1 MNDLSR
7 FQGLVGVAAI
17 LGLCWV
23 ISENRRA
30 ISLRMLVGG
39 LVLQVGLGV
48 VLLQSAA
55 GRRVLDAAAAWVNS
69 ILACA
74 LDGARFLFG
83 EKLVASDGPVGFVFA
98 FQVLPT
104 IVFVAALFAVL
115 YHLGL
120 MQIVIK
126 GVAWVTAR
134 VLGSSGAETMNAAAS
149 IFLGQTEAPLTIRP
163 YLGRLT
169 RSELL
174 VVMVSGMGLV
184 SGGMLAAYIG
194 FIGGGDA
201 ALRESASRSLLT
213 AILMTFPATIFL
225 SKLVVPETGSPETL
239 GRLALD
245 DERPDANLIDAAAR
259 GTREGLMLAV
269 NVGAILIAF
278 IALVTLVNLGL
289 GWVGGLFG
297 DPDFSVQKIL
307 GWLLAPLAW
316 LIGVPWSEAG
326 TVGGLLGL
334 RSVTNEAVA
343 YEELGK
349 LARGDGLGERSTMLA
364 TIAMCSF
371 ANLSSIGIQVGGI
384 GALVPERRADLARL
398 GIKALVVSSL
408 ATALSAAI
416 AGVVA

>member
-1 MNDLSR
+1 MGDLDR
-7 FQGLVGVAAI
+7 FRGLLGVAAI
-17 LGLCWV
+17 LGAAWLF
-23 ISENRRA
+23 SENRRR
-30 ISLRMLVGG
+30 ISPRMVIGG
-39 LVLQVGLGV
+39 LAMQV
-48 VLLQSAA
+48 VLGFLLLRSTTGQQ
-55 GRRVLDAAAAWVNS
+55 VLEAAANWVDTV
-69 ILACA
+69 LACSDA
-74 LDGARFLFG
+74 GARFVFG
-83 EKLVASDGPVGFVFA
+83 DKLADPAGPTGFVFA
-98 FQVLPT
+98 FRVLPT

-115 YHLGL
+115 YHLGV
-120 MQIVIK
+120 MQFVLR

-163 YLGRLT
+163 YLARLT

-194 FIGGGDA
+194 FIAGGDA

-213 AILMTFPATIFL
+213 AILMTFPATIYL
-225 SKLVVPETGSPETL
+225 SKIAVPETESPETL

-289 GWVGGLFG
+289 GWVGGFLA
-297 DPDFSVQKIL
+297 DPDLSVEKIL
-307 GWLLAPLAW
+307 GWLLFPLAW
-316 LIGVPWSEAG
+316 LIGVPGSECG
-326 TVGGLLGL
+326 TVGGLLGM
-334 RSVTNEAVA
+334 RTVTNEAVA
-343 YEELGK
+343 YQELGK
-349 LARGDGLGERSTMLA
+349 LVRGSGLGAKATMLA

-398 GIKALVVSSL
+398 GLKALLISTL

>member
-1 MNDLSR
+1 MDDATR
-7 FQGLVGVAAI
+7 FQGLAGVAGI
-17 LGLCWV
+17 LALCWA

-30 ISLRMLVGG
+30 ISPRMVVGG

-48 VLLQSAA
+48 ALLQSAA
-55 GRRVLDAAAAWVNS
+55 GRSVLDAAAAWVNS

-74 LDGARFLFG
+74 LEGSRFLFG
-83 EKLVASDGPVGFVFA
+83 DKLVASDGPAGFVFA

-115 YHLGL
+115 YHLGV
-120 MQIVIK
+120 MQLVIR

-134 VLGSSGAETMNAAAS
+134 LLGSSGAETMNAAAS

-163 YLGRLT
+163 YLARLT

-194 FIGGGDA
+194 FIGGGDEGLRA
-201 ALRESASRSLLT
+201 AASRSLLT
-213 AILMTFPATIFL
+213 AILMTFPATIYL
-225 SKLVVPETGSPETL
+225 AKIVVPETAAPETL

-245 DERPDANLIDAAAR
+245 DARPDANLIDAAAR
-259 GTREGLMLAV
+259 GTRDGLMLAV

-289 GWVGGLFG
+289 GWLGGFLA
-297 DPDFSVQKIL
+297 DPDLSVEKIL

-316 LIGVPWSEAG
+316 LIGVPWSECG
-326 TVGGLLGL
+326 TVGGLLGI
-334 RSVTNEAVA
+334 RTVTNEAVA
-343 YEELGK
+343 YQELGK
-349 LARGDGLGERSTMLA
+349 LARGGGLGPRGTMLA

-398 GIKALVVSSL
+398 GLKALMVATL